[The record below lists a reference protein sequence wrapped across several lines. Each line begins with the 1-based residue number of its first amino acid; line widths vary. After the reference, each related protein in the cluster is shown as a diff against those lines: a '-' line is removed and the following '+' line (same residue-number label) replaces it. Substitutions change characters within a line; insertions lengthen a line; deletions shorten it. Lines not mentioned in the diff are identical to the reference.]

1 MLVSSHS
8 PGETFKIKSDNNQK
22 ASLSSS
28 SASSKKYSSIL
39 ASRRGNNNNTN
50 SNSNDGSN
58 NNTNSKQPTTSSSNN
73 NNNPAK
79 TKTKP
84 QQKEKKKQ
92 TVAFEKQHD
101 EDKKEEEKAVRKE
114 VNGKKEKK
122 EEVVVPTKVDVVST
136 TTSTNTNM
144 STHMST
150 NNPSPFS
157 QLELRDIQE
166 SFGTFDVDGTGRIV
180 CGELREVL
188 QLLQEEQQQL
198 LASEEE
204 GEEETEFSSPYPGGK
219 MMIYPYLDQIVQELS
234 TNYADTDTMDM
245 NDYISLMERTTLQH
259 RMMSKSFERKQQ
271 GIEEG
276 NHDNYNDDYEKE
288 NTNHYAY
295 VFSLF
300 DIDNKGY
307 ITVEDLQRVAMYLG
321 EQDMTRDEL
330 MEMIERG
337 CNANSTSSIGGGS
350 EGGNDDDE
358 SGSEQEKRVTLEQFT
373 NIMTTKLYR
382 IPVVPAGA
390 ASGGGESNDG
400 SSGGSGNGETNSTG
414 SGSNSNG
421 SNNK

>member
-73 NNNPAK
+73 NNNPAT

-114 VNGKKEKK
+114 VNEKK
-122 EEVVVPTKVDVVST
+122 EEVVVPAKVDVLST